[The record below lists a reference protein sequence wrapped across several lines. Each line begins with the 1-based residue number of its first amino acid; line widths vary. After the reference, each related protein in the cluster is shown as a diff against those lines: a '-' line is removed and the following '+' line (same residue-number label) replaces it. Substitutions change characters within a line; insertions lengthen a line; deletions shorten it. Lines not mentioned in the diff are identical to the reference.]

1 MELKFSDALRLS
13 WSNIAEHKKRSVAI
27 VLTIS
32 ILFGVIMGFS
42 FMLEGLRETIL
53 GAALQANDG
62 KVYLDVGYQELAG
75 FGPGRVEKVDSE
87 AKLDE
92 FIKEGVTR
100 YHGKI
105 IGEKL
110 NYQFNNI
117 FETITPAV
125 AESISGEID
134 LSSVPEDKVAVLMP
148 AETSPYAA
156 VDREDYYIVGTYP
169 ATQQGSPTLP
179 GLNPANLLLSMVY
192 GSGINARPLIIDND
206 SEAVH
211 NYFLKLA
218 QQKVYSGSPY
228 ASAEEYL
235 ETVVPQTRYI
245 VEFPNYESAV
255 NYYYDIY
262 AEKSIP
268 KNVEIGDRKYELLNM
283 DTFGRVIHLKYDF
296 DNLQFMLTAIEIL
309 FIVIAILVATFT
321 FAHLIDQ
328 DAATIAL
335 YRSLGASTWNIYLI
349 YFLYLVELC
358 LLAVLSCILMAF
370 IIVGVMWLCNA
381 GALAERLKEYYILK
395 DLPRVHLFGFNGM
408 FFWIIGAIMIVAP
421 ISLVLTM
428 RRFSVKHIAKKLKE
442 D

>member
-1 MELKFSDALRLS
+1 MGLKFSDALRLS

-32 ILFGVIMGFS
+32 ILFGVIMGFN

-53 GAALQANDG
+53 SAALQANDG
-62 KVYLDVGYQELAG
+62 KVYLEVGYQELAG

-87 AKLDE
+87 SKLDE
-92 FIKEGVTR
+92 FIKEGVAR

-125 AESISGEID
+125 AESILGEID

-148 AETSPYAA
+148 TETSPYAA
-156 VDREDYYIVGTYP
+156 VDREDYYVVGTYP

-179 GLNPANLLLSMVY
+179 GLNPVNLLLSMVY

-235 ETVVPQTRYI
+235 ETVVPQTHYI
-245 VEFPNYESAV
+245 VEFPNYENTV

-268 KNVEIGDRKYELLNM
+268 KNVEIGDRKYELLHHRIMASDNH
-283 DTFGRVIHLKYDF
+283 GRARIFLDFPEHFDDILRILRIKVIGWLIGQ
-296 DNLQFMLTAIEIL
+296 DNLRIHKHCPRRAGSFGLPTGHFCWQ
-309 FIVIAILVATFT
+309 
-321 FAHLIDQ
+321 LI
-328 DAATIAL
+328 
-335 YRSLGASTWNIYLI
+335 
-349 YFLYLVELC
+349 
-358 LLAVLSCILMAF
+358 
-370 IIVGVMWLCNA
+370 
-381 GALAERLKEYYILK
+381 
-395 DLPRVHLFGFNGM
+395 
-408 FFWIIGAIMIVAP
+408 
-421 ISLVLTM
+421 
-428 RRFSVKHIAKKLKE
+428 
-442 D
+442 